1 MAVAIAREREQ
12 HFISGAERIGILT
25 DRQFTR
31 DTHNH
36 DGNQGSI
43 LTITVNLQN
52 RVLALAVVAI
62 ETNVAFVAPPKV
74 LPRAGVNTG
83 QVDQGVNFCEH
94 GSSIT
99 RMQ

>member
-1 MAVAIAREREQ
+1 MAVAIARESDQR
-12 HFISGAERIGILT
+12 HISGAKRIGILT
-25 DRQFTR
+25 DRQI
-31 DTHNH
+31 THNTVKPNKNH
-36 DGNQGSI
+36 GGTLIIRVNLKKGVSA
-43 LTITVNLQN
+43 ITVI
-52 RVLALAVVAI
+52 AI
-62 ETNVAFVAPPKV
+62 ETNVAFVAPPTV